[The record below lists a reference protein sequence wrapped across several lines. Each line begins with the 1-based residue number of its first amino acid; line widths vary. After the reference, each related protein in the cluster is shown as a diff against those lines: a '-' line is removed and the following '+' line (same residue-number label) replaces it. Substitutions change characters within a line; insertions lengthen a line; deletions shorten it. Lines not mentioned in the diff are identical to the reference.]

1 MVYHHYGSPDVF
13 QEKPDRTDQ
22 MRCRVGQ
29 ASELALFFRENPR
42 SLGVQNPY
50 NAIALVIIIIRTV

>member
-1 MVYHHYGSPDVF
+1 MVYHNYGSPDVF

-29 ASELALFFRENPR
+29 ASELALFFREN
-42 SLGVQNPY
+42 LGHPGCK
-50 NAIALVIIIIRTV
+50 IHIMLLL